1 MVRTKKYKTEKER
14 KAAGITSSIK
24 WTKKNPEKT
33 KAYRKK
39 HREKHI
45 EKDREKYNQYFRNYR
60 AKYKDLINERKRSQ
74 KYKNTRS
81 IYRKKRLKEDLDFK
95 LSERLRSA
103 LSSILKSNKIPKKSK
118 ALELLGVKI
127 KYFRKYL
134 EHRFKP
140 EMTWENHG
148 KVWHLDH
155 IIPVSAIDLS
165 KDENLKFAFH
175 YRNFQPMFAKDNLQ
189 KYNNIFIPIEHH
201 LKLRDVDVIV
211 KNTLKRLKPDMDI
224 DLDIIDGGIFIKVL
238 KSKKGNLN

>member
-1 MVRTKKYKTEKER
+1 MGRTKKYKTEKER
-14 KAAGITSSIK
+14 KAARIASSIK

-39 HREKHI
+39 DR

-81 IYRKKRLKEDLDFK
+81 IYRKKRFKEDLDFK

-103 LSSILKSNKIPKKSK
+103 LSSIMKSNKIPKKSK

-134 EHRFKP
+134 EHRFAP

-155 IIPVSAIDLS
+155 IIPVSAIDLY

-189 KYNNIFIPIEHH
+189 KHNNIFIPVEPYI
-201 LKLRDVDVIV
+201 KLREVDAIV
-211 KNTLKRLKPDMDI
+211 KNTLKRLKPDLDI
-224 DLDIIDGGIFIKVL
+224 DLDIIDGGILIRVL
-238 KSKKGNLN
+238 KSKSLKHR